1 MAKDEFHEAIV
12 SGTIATLGALG
23 AKLLGG
29 AKVAGATAGAAKAAT
44 AATGAAKAATA
55 AKTATAAT
63 KAATTATKAATTT
76 SKVVPQ
82 ASKAVVNTAKDVGV
96 GQKNTL
102 GQNLRKAYDRYN
114 DVSDVVDTAKNL
126 KQKADEKRAEQE
138 AAKNKVVPASG
149 ISKRQLVTTEET
161 HMDSIQ
167 LHDAEGNLTHDI
179 IDIITP
185 PPLGNKDD
193 EALQTRLWNQVASN
207 LKSLGEMH
215 GTEFNVTTI
224 TEKKKLDPVGKE
236 DADVDND
243 GKVDDSDSYLM
254 KRRKAIKKA
263 MAKEEVEEVDEVA
276 CWDTHKKVGMKK
288 KGGKMVNNC
297 VPKNE
302 SFSVKSPVS
311 FSKPKEVVEETIS
324 EEQFKTHSPAVVE
337 AHWTMFENREYARN
351 PEKYHD
357 SKGHDKKLERD
368 KPYRK
373 RSRAA
378 RMRDPERG
386 IDSPAFK
393 KFMRDRGM

>member
-12 SGTIATLGALG
+12 SGSIAALGALG

-29 AKVAGATAGAAKAAT
+29 AKVAGAAAGATKAA
-44 AATGAAKAATA
+44 AATTGAAKAATA

-114 DVSDVVDTAKNL
+114 DVSDVVDTAKDL
-126 KQKADEKRAEQE
+126 KQRADEKRAERE
-138 AAKNKVVPASG
+138 AARNKVVPYS
-149 ISKRQLVTTEET
+149 SNRKLVTTEET

-167 LHDAEGNLTHDI
+167 LHDAEGNFTHDI

-215 GTEFNVTTI
+215 GMEFNVTTI
-224 TEKKKLDPVGKE
+224 TEKKLDPVGKE
-236 DADVDND
+236 DSDVNND

-263 MAKEEVEEVDEVA
+263 MAKEEIEVVEDKDP
-276 CWDTHKKVGMKK
+276 CWDTHKQVGMKK
-288 KGGKMVNNC
+288 KGGKMVPNC

-302 SFSVKSPVS
+302 SFNVKSQVS
-311 FSKPKEVVEETIS
+311 FSKPEEKVEEGIS
-324 EEQFKTHSPAVVE
+324 EEQFKTHSPAILE
-337 AHWTMFENREYARN
+337 AHWTMFENRKYAHN

-357 SKGHDKKLERD
+357 SEGYDKKLERD

>member
-12 SGTIATLGALG
+12 SGSIAALGALG

-29 AKVAGATAGAAKAAT
+29 AKVAGAAAGATKAA
-44 AATGAAKAATA
+44 AATTGAAKAATA

-63 KAATTATKAATTT
+63 KAATTATKAATTTT

-102 GQNLRKAYDRYN
+102 GQNLRKAYDKYN
-114 DVSDVVDTAKNL
+114 DAKDIVDTARDF
-126 KQKADEKRAEQE
+126 KQRADEKRAERE
-138 AAKNKVVPASG
+138 AAKNKVVPYS
-149 ISKRQLVTTEET
+149 SNRKLVTTEET

-215 GTEFNVTTI
+215 GMEFNVTTI
-224 TEKKKLDPVGKE
+224 TEKKLDPVGKE
-236 DADVDND
+236 DSDVNND

-263 MAKEEVEEVDEVA
+263 MAKEETEVVEDKDP
-276 CWDTHKKVGMKK
+276 CWDTHKQVGMKK
-288 KGGKMVNNC
+288 KGGKMVPNC

-311 FSKPKEVVEETIS
+311 FSKPEEKVEESIS
-324 EEQFKTHSPAVVE
+324 EEQFKKHSPAILE
-337 AHWTMFENREYARN
+337 AHWQMFENRQVAYN
-351 PEKYHD
+351 PEKYKD
-357 SKGHDKKLERD
+357 PDESD
-368 KPYRK
+368 KPYHK
-373 RSRAA
+373 RSKAA
-378 RMRDPERG
+378 RMRDPKRG
-386 IDSPAFK
+386 INSPAFRE
-393 KFMRDRGM
+393 FMRKQGM

>member
-12 SGTIATLGALG
+12 SGSIAALGALG

-29 AKVAGATAGAAKAAT
+29 AKVAGAAAGATKAA
-44 AATGAAKAATA
+44 AATTGAAKAATA

-114 DVSDVVDTAKNL
+114 DVSDVVDTAKDL
-126 KQKADEKRAEQE
+126 KQRADEKRAERE
-138 AAKNKVVPASG
+138 AARNKVVPYS
-149 ISKRQLVTTEET
+149 SNRKLVTTEET

-215 GTEFNVTTI
+215 GMEFNVTTI
-224 TEKKKLDPVGKE
+224 TEKKLDPVGKE
-236 DADVDND
+236 DSDVNND

-263 MAKEEVEEVDEVA
+263 MAKEEIEVVEDKDP
-276 CWDTHKKVGMKK
+276 CWDTHKQVGMKK
-288 KGGKMVNNC
+288 KGGKMVPNC

-302 SFSVKSPVS
+302 SFNVKSQVS
-311 FSKPKEVVEETIS
+311 FSKPEEKVEEGIS
-324 EEQFKTHSPAVVE
+324 EEQFKTHSPAILE
-337 AHWTMFENREYARN
+337 AHWTMFENRQYAHN

-357 SKGHDKKLERD
+357 SEGYDKKLERH
-368 KPYRK
+368 KPKRK

-378 RMRDPERG
+378 RMRDPETG

-393 KFMRDRGM
+393 EFMRSRGM

>member
-12 SGTIATLGALG
+12 SGSIAALGALG

-29 AKVAGATAGAAKAAT
+29 AKVAGAAAGATKAA
-44 AATGAAKAATA
+44 AATTGAAKAATA

-63 KAATTATKAATTT
+63 KAATTATKAATTTT

-102 GQNLRKAYDRYN
+102 GQNLRKAYDKYN
-114 DVSDVVDTAKNL
+114 DAKDIVDTARDF
-126 KQKADEKRAEQE
+126 KQRADEKRAERE
-138 AAKNKVVPASG
+138 AAKNKVVPYS
-149 ISKRQLVTTEET
+149 SNRKLVTTEET

-215 GTEFNVTTI
+215 GMEFNVTTI
-224 TEKKKLDPVGKE
+224 TEKKLDPVGKE

-243 GKVDDSDSYLM
+243 GKVDDTDSYLM
-254 KRRKAIKKA
+254 KRRKAIAKA
-263 MAKEEVEEVDEVA
+263 MKKEETEVA
-276 CWDTHKKVGMKK
+276 EDKDPCWDSHKQVGMKK
-288 KGGKMVNNC
+288 KGGKMVPNC

-302 SFSVKSPVS
+302 SFNVKSPVV
-311 FSKPKEVVEETIS
+311 FSKPEEKVEESIS
-324 EEQFKTHSPAVVE
+324 EEQFKKHSPAILE
-337 AHWTMFENREYARN
+337 AHWQMFENRQVAYN
-351 PEKYHD
+351 PEKYKD
-357 SKGHDKKLERD
+357 PDESD
-368 KPYRK
+368 KPYHK
-373 RSRAA
+373 RSKAA
-378 RMRDPERG
+378 RMRDPKRG
-386 IDSPAFK
+386 INSPAFRE
-393 KFMRDRGM
+393 FMRKQGM

>member
-12 SGTIATLGALG
+12 SGSIAALGALG

-29 AKVAGATAGAAKAAT
+29 AKVAGAAAGATKAAT
-44 AATGAAKAATA
+44 ATAGAAKAATA

-114 DVSDVVDTAKNL
+114 DVSDVVDTAKDL
-126 KQKADEKRAEQE
+126 KQRADEKRAERE
-138 AAKNKVVPASG
+138 AAKNKVVPYS
-149 ISKRQLVTTEET
+149 SNRKLVTTEET

-215 GTEFNVTTI
+215 GMEFNVTTI
-224 TEKKKLDPVGKE
+224 TEKKLDPVGKE
-236 DADVDND
+236 DSDVNND

-263 MAKEEVEEVDEVA
+263 MAKEETEVVEDKDP
-276 CWDTHKKVGMKK
+276 CWDTHKQVGMKK
-288 KGGKMVNNC
+288 KGGKMVPNC

-302 SFSVKSPVS
+302 SFNVKSQVS
-311 FSKPKEVVEETIS
+311 FSKPEEKVEEGIS
-324 EEQFKTHSPAVVE
+324 EEQFKTHSPAILE
-337 AHWTMFENREYARN
+337 AHWTMFENRQYAHN

-357 SKGHDKKLERD
+357 SEGYDKKLERD
-368 KPYRK
+368 KPKRK

-378 RMRDPERG
+378 RMRDPDTG

>member
-12 SGTIATLGALG
+12 SGSIAALGALG

-29 AKVAGATAGAAKAAT
+29 AKVAGAAAGATKAA
-44 AATGAAKAATA
+44 AATTGAAKAATA

-63 KAATTATKAATTT
+63 KAATTATKAATTTT

-102 GQNLRKAYDRYN
+102 GQNLRKAYDKYN
-114 DVSDVVDTAKNL
+114 DAKDIVDTARDF
-126 KQKADEKRAEQE
+126 KQRADEKRAERE
-138 AAKNKVVPASG
+138 AAKNKVVPYS
-149 ISKRQLVTTEET
+149 SNRKLVTTEET

-215 GTEFNVTTI
+215 GMEFNVTTI
-224 TEKKKLDPVGKE
+224 TEKKLDPVGKE
-236 DADVDND
+236 DSDVNND

-263 MAKEEVEEVDEVA
+263 MAKEETEVVEDKDP
-276 CWDTHKKVGMKK
+276 CWDTHKQVGMKK
-288 KGGKMVNNC
+288 KGGKMVPNC

-311 FSKPKEVVEETIS
+311 FSKPEKKVEEGIS
-324 EEQFKTHSPAVVE
+324 EEQFKKHSPAILE
-337 AHWTMFENREYARN
+337 AHWQMFENRKVAYN
-351 PEKYHD
+351 PEKYGEKD
-357 SKGHDKKLERD
+357 ESEMSFEERRKK
-368 KPYRK
+368 
-373 RSRAA
+373 
-378 RMRDPERG
+378 RMNDPKRG
-386 IDSPAFK
+386 INSPAFK
-393 KFMRDRGM
+393 KFMADRGM

>member
-1 MAKDEFHEAIV
+1 MR
-12 SGTIATLGALG
+12 L
-23 AKLLGG
+23 
-29 AKVAGATAGAAKAAT
+29 T
-44 AATGAAKAATA
+44 AAAA

-114 DVSDVVDTAKNL
+114 DVSDVVDTARDL
-126 KQKADEKRAEQE
+126 KQRADEKRAERE
-138 AAKNKVVPASG
+138 AAKNKVVPYS
-149 ISKRQLVTTEET
+149 SNRKLVTTEET

-215 GTEFNVTTI
+215 GMEFNVTTI
-224 TEKKKLDPVGKE
+224 TEKKLDPVGKE
-236 DADVDND
+236 DSDVNND

-263 MAKEEVEEVDEVA
+263 MAKEETEVVEDKDP
-276 CWDTHKKVGMKK
+276 CWDTHKQVGMKK
-288 KGGKMVNNC
+288 KGGKMVPNC

-311 FSKPKEVVEETIS
+311 FSKPEKKVEEGIS
-324 EEQFKTHSPAVVE
+324 EEQFKKHSPAILE
-337 AHWTMFENREYARN
+337 AHWQMFENRRVAYN
-351 PEKYHD
+351 PEKYGEKDESEMSFEERRKKRMNDPH
-357 SKGHDKKLERD
+357 KG
-368 KPYRK
+368 
-373 RSRAA
+373 
-378 RMRDPERG
+378 
-386 IDSPAFK
+386 INSPAFK

>member
-1 MAKDEFHEAIV
+1 MAKDQFHEAIV
-12 SGTIATLGALG
+12 SGTLAALGLG

-29 AKVAGATAGAAKAAT
+29 AKVAGAAAGATKAAAAT
-44 AATGAAKAATA
+44 AGAAKAATA
-55 AKTATAAT
+55 AKTATAATKAATTAT

-114 DVSDVVDTAKNL
+114 DASDIVDTARDF
-126 KQKADEKRAEQE
+126 KQRADEKKAERE
-138 AAKNKVVPASG
+138 AAKNKVVPYS
-149 ISKRQLVTTEET
+149 SNRKLVTTEET

-215 GTEFNVTTI
+215 GMEFNVTTI
-224 TEKKKLDPVGKE
+224 TEKKLDPVGKE
-236 DADVDND
+236 DSDVNND

-263 MAKEEVEEVDEVA
+263 MAKEETEVVEDKDP
-276 CWDTHKKVGMKK
+276 CWDTHKQVGMKK
-288 KGGKMVNNC
+288 KGGKMVPNC

-311 FSKPKEVVEETIS
+311 FSKPEKKVEEGIS
-324 EEQFKTHSPAVVE
+324 EEQFKKHSPAILE
-337 AHWTMFENREYARN
+337 AHWQMFENRRVAYN
-351 PEKYHD
+351 PEKYGEKD
-357 SKGHDKKLERD
+357 ESEMSFEERRKK
-368 KPYRK
+368 
-373 RSRAA
+373 
-378 RMRDPERG
+378 RMNDPKRG
-386 IDSPAFK
+386 INSPAFK
-393 KFMRDRGM
+393 KFMADRGM

>member
-12 SGTIATLGALG
+12 SGSIAALGALG

-29 AKVAGATAGAAKAAT
+29 AKVAGAAAGATNAAAAT
-44 AATGAAKAATA
+44 TGAAKAATA

-63 KAATTATKAATTT
+63 KAATTATKAATTTT

-102 GQNLRKAYDRYN
+102 GQNLRKAYDKYN
-114 DVSDVVDTAKNL
+114 DAKDIVDTARDF
-126 KQKADEKRAEQE
+126 KQRADEKRAERE
-138 AAKNKVVPASG
+138 AAKNKVVPYS
-149 ISKRQLVTTEET
+149 SNRKLVTTEET

-215 GTEFNVTTI
+215 GMEFNVTTI
-224 TEKKKLDPVGKE
+224 TEKKLDPVGKE
-236 DADVDND
+236 DSDVNND

-263 MAKEEVEEVDEVA
+263 MAKEETEVVEDKDP
-276 CWDTHKKVGMKK
+276 CWDTHKQVGMKK
-288 KGGKMVNNC
+288 KGGKMVPNC

-311 FSKPKEVVEETIS
+311 FSKPEKKVEEGIS
-324 EEQFKTHSPAVVE
+324 EEQFKKHSPAILE
-337 AHWTMFENREYARN
+337 AHWQMFENRRVAYN
-351 PEKYHD
+351 PEKYGEKD
-357 SKGHDKKLERD
+357 ESEMSFEERRKK
-368 KPYRK
+368 
-373 RSRAA
+373 
-378 RMRDPERG
+378 RMNDPKRG
-386 IDSPAFK
+386 INSPAFK
-393 KFMRDRGM
+393 KFMADRGM

>member
-12 SGTIATLGALG
+12 SGSIAALGALG

-29 AKVAGATAGAAKAAT
+29 AKVAGAAAGATKAA
-44 AATGAAKAATA
+44 AATTGAAKAATA

-63 KAATTATKAATTT
+63 KAATTATKAATTTT

-102 GQNLRKAYDRYN
+102 GQNLRKAYDKYN
-114 DVSDVVDTAKNL
+114 DAKDIVDTARDF
-126 KQKADEKRAEQE
+126 KQRADEKRAERE
-138 AAKNKVVPASG
+138 AAKNKVVPYS
-149 ISKRQLVTTEET
+149 SNRKLVTTEET

-215 GTEFNVTTI
+215 GMEFNVTTI
-224 TEKKKLDPVGKE
+224 TEKKLDPVGKE
-236 DADVDND
+236 DSDVNND

-263 MAKEEVEEVDEVA
+263 MAKEETEVVEDKDP
-276 CWDTHKKVGMKK
+276 CWDTHKQVGMKK
-288 KGGKMVNNC
+288 KGGKMVPNC

-311 FSKPKEVVEETIS
+311 FSKPEKKVEEGIS
-324 EEQFKTHSPAVVE
+324 EEQFKKHSPAILE
-337 AHWTMFENREYARN
+337 AHWQMFENRRVAYN
-351 PEKYHD
+351 PEKYGEKD
-357 SKGHDKKLERD
+357 ESEMSFEERRKK
-368 KPYRK
+368 
-373 RSRAA
+373 
-378 RMRDPERG
+378 RMNDPHRG
-386 IDSPAFK
+386 INSPAFK

>member
-12 SGTIATLGALG
+12 SGSIAALGALG

-29 AKVAGATAGAAKAAT
+29 AKVAGAAAGATKAA
-44 AATGAAKAATA
+44 AATTGAAKAATA

-63 KAATTATKAATTT
+63 KAATTATKAATTTT

-102 GQNLRKAYDRYN
+102 GQNLRKAYDKYN
-114 DVSDVVDTAKNL
+114 DAKDIVDTARDF
-126 KQKADEKRAEQE
+126 KQRADEKRAERE
-138 AAKNKVVPASG
+138 AAKNKVVPYS
-149 ISKRQLVTTEET
+149 SNRKLVTTEET

-215 GTEFNVTTI
+215 GMEFNVTTI
-224 TEKKKLDPVGKE
+224 TEKKLDPVGKE
-236 DADVDND
+236 DSDVNND

-263 MAKEEVEEVDEVA
+263 MAKEETEVVEDKDP
-276 CWDTHKKVGMKK
+276 CWDTHKQVGMKK
-288 KGGKMVNNC
+288 KGGKMVPNC

-311 FSKPKEVVEETIS
+311 FSKPEKKVEEGIS
-324 EEQFKTHSPAVVE
+324 EEQFKKHSPAILE
-337 AHWTMFENREYARN
+337 AHWQMFENRKVAYN
-351 PEKYHD
+351 PEKYGEKD
-357 SKGHDKKLERD
+357 ESEMSFEERRKK
-368 KPYRK
+368 
-373 RSRAA
+373 
-378 RMRDPERG
+378 RMNDPHRG
-386 IDSPAFK
+386 INSPAFK

>member
-12 SGTIATLGALG
+12 SGTLAALGLG

-29 AKVAGATAGAAKAAT
+29 AKVAGAAAGATKAAAAT
-44 AATGAAKAATA
+44 AGAAKAATA

-102 GQNLRKAYDRYN
+102 GQNLRKAYDKYN
-114 DVSDVVDTAKNL
+114 DAKDIVDTARDF
-126 KQKADEKRAEQE
+126 KQRADEKKAERE
-138 AAKNKVVPASG
+138 AAKNKVVPYS
-149 ISKRQLVTTEET
+149 SNRKLVTTEET

-215 GTEFNVTTI
+215 GMEFNVTTI
-224 TEKKKLDPVGKE
+224 TEKKLDPVGKE
-236 DADVDND
+236 DSDVNND
-243 GKVDDSDSYLM
+243 GKVDDTDSYLM
-254 KRRKAIKKA
+254 KRRKAISKA
-263 MAKEEVEEVDEVA
+263 MKKEETEVA
-276 CWDTHKKVGMKK
+276 EDKDPCWDSHKQVGMKK
-288 KGGKMVNNC
+288 KGGKMVPNC
-297 VPKNE
+297 VPKE
-302 SFSVKSPVS
+302 SFNVKSPVI
-311 FSKPKEVVEETIS
+311 FSKPEEKVEESIS
-324 EEQFKTHSPAVVE
+324 EEQFKKHSPAILE
-337 AHWTMFENREYARN
+337 AHWTMFENREYSHN

-357 SKGHDKKLERD
+357 SEGYDKKLERH
-368 KPYRK
+368 KPYYK
-373 RSRAA
+373 RSKAA
-378 RMRDPERG
+378 RMRDPKRG
-386 IDSPAFK
+386 IDSPAFRE
-393 KFMRDRGM
+393 FMRKQGM

>member
-12 SGTIATLGALG
+12 SGSIAALGALG

-29 AKVAGATAGAAKAAT
+29 AKVAGAAAGATKAAT
-44 AATGAAKAATA
+44 ATAGAAKAATA

-114 DVSDVVDTAKNL
+114 DVSDVVDTAKDL
-126 KQKADEKRAEQE
+126 KQRADEKRAERE
-138 AAKNKVVPASG
+138 AARNKVVPYS
-149 ISKRQLVTTEET
+149 SNRKLVTTEET

-215 GTEFNVTTI
+215 GMEFNVTTI
-224 TEKKKLDPVGKE
+224 TEKKLDPVGKE
-236 DADVDND
+236 DSDVNND

-263 MAKEEVEEVDEVA
+263 MAKEEIEVVEDKDP
-276 CWDTHKKVGMKK
+276 CWDTHKQVGMKK
-288 KGGKMVNNC
+288 KGGKMVPNC

-302 SFSVKSPVS
+302 SFNVKSQVS
-311 FSKPKEVVEETIS
+311 FSKPEEKVEEGIS
-324 EEQFKTHSPAVVE
+324 EEQFKTHSPAILE
-337 AHWTMFENREYARN
+337 AHWTMFENRKYAHN

-357 SKGHDKKLERD
+357 SEGYDKKLERD